1 MERVYKSLRLLYF
14 AGLVSVLLRTSASAY
29 LDPSTTAM
37 ITQIAAGALISL
49 GIVVGI
55 FRQKIILF
63 FKNMKVKRIQ
73 RKIEKESKS

>member
-1 MERVYKSLRLLYF
+1 MEKVYKFLRFLYF
-14 AGLVSVLLRTSASAY
+14 AGFVSVLLQTSASAY

-63 FKNMKVKRIQ
+63 FKNMRVKRIQ
-73 RKIEKESKS
+73 RKIEKENKS